1 LLCREVKVGLF
12 AVAVRCLERWMGAW
26 WGTPGGDGGRLQ
38 EGAITFRL
46 KFCLLL
52 LLTGAYGVG
61 EQLGHVGQGDGVA
74 AGDALA
80 SQLADEV
87 AKEEIDLV
95 GGHELMDA
103 VASRSLVTP
112 HKSQVFEGI

>member
-1 LLCREVKVGLF
+1 MRG
-12 AVAVRCLERWMGAW
+12 
-26 WGTPGGDGGRLQ
+26 GGRRAGTEEGFK

-46 KFCLLL
+46 KFGLLF
-52 LLTGAYGVG
+52 LLTGAYGVE

-95 GGHELMDA
+95 GGQEAL
-103 VASRSLVTP
+103 
-112 HKSQVFEGI
+112 